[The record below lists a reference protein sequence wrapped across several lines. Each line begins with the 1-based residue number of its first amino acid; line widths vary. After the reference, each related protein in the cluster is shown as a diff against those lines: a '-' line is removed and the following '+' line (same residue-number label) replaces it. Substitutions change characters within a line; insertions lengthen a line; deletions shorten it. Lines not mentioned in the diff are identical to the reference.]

1 MTVEEKFIQAYCKE
15 LGLRWGLQYIS
26 LANGKRGFH
35 INVVDESG
43 TVQYFFESDY
53 SEHMTEYYLRR
64 QVARKAVAVLTRAVE
79 KRAAEQALLK
89 QAPTPNLLL
98 HQVWPPADSPRCLP
112 LTALRAGRQPERLE
126 PVAVAVS
133 ATDIAKWRRKPPPQA
148 VQ

>member
-1 MTVEEKFIQAYCKE
+1 MTVEENLIVE
-15 LGLRWGLQYIS
+15 LCRKLQCRMR
-26 LANGKRGFH
+26 LTFVETANGKRGFQ
-35 INVVDESG
+35 IGVVDAWD
-43 TVQYFFESDY
+43 TTQYFFESDY

-64 QVARKAVAVLTRAVE
+64 QVGRKAVAVLTRAVE

-98 HQVWPPADSPRCLP
+98 HQVWPLGDSRQCLP

-126 PVAVAVS
+126 PAVAAVS